1 MVELTNVDLEQA
13 AKKYKIP
20 LRMVLSKDLIP
31 YDNPAQAFGALPMGG
46 YIINLENSVDSAG
59 NRLGGTHWTAFY
71 LVGDSR
77 TGRRRMIYFDPFGAP
92 PPLEVQKLAETLRAV
107 PMKYSRIQVQSINSG
122 ICGYYSLY
130 FVWAMR
136 NTTFGNIEKKFEA
149 FLRKWDSKNPQQ
161 NRKILQGLLK
171 FV

>member
-1 MVELTNVDLEQA
+1 MVELSNIELEQA

-20 LRMVLSKDLIP
+20 LRAVLSKDLLP
-31 YDNPAQAFGALPMGG
+31 YDNASQAFHALPMGG

-71 LVGDSR
+71 LVGDYR

-92 PPLEVQKLAETLRAV
+92 PPLEVQKLAETLRAI
-107 PMKYSRIQVQSINSG
+107 PLKYSKIQVQSINSG

-130 FVWAMR
+130 FVWYMR
-136 NTTFGNIEKKFEA
+136 NAKFSDIEKKFES
-149 FLRKWDSKNPQQ
+149 FLKKWNPKMPEK